1 MKNGNFTNAV
11 MKRSVFSIA
20 GNKNNKE
27 RPCIGS
33 DCVAYDGAERLVSS
47 IASGEYAIYRAVTK
61 VNAKGADAASVTLSV
76 RIPKSYEEGHVKECI
91 RSLRKQC
98 DCLGVDITG
107 VEVCGDDRVTEPL
120 ITAAC
125 TGFISSSYKPVIEP
139 EQNIAVV
146 QPIGLEGAR
155 ILGKANKDRLCSYF
169 TQLFY
174 EKAMGSEQDLN
185 LTRVCKLC
193 TDKNLFMLPLGE
205 GGIFAGLWNMAEYG
219 KVGLSVD
226 LKKIPV
232 RQEIIEICEL
242 LEKNIY
248 ELSSFGSL
256 LMTFDDKCDIINFLK
271 DFNVE
276 FSIIGRTTPSNDK
289 IIYNDDEVRY
299 LDTPKR
305 DAIYN

>member
-33 DCVAYDGAERLVSS
+33 DCVAYGGQEKMVSS
-47 IASGEYAIYRAVTK
+47 IASGEYGVYRAVTK
-61 VNAKGADAASVTLSV
+61 VNAKGGNAVSVTLSV
-76 RIPKSYEEGHVKECI
+76 RMPKSYEEGDVKECI
-91 RSLRKQC
+91 RRLRKQC
-98 DCLGVDITG
+98 DVLGVDITG
-107 VEVCGDDRVTEPL
+107 VEVCGDDRITEPI
-120 ITAAC
+120 ITAGC
-125 TGFISSSYKPVIEP
+125 TGFISFSYKPVIEP
-139 EQNIAVV
+139 EQNIAIIR
-146 QPIGLEGAR
+146 PIGLEGAR
-155 ILGKANKDRLCSYF
+155 ILGKANKDKLCSHF
-169 TQLFY
+169 TEFFY
-174 EKAMGSEQDLN
+174 ERAMGSEQDLN
-185 LTRVCKLC
+185 LTKVCKVC
-193 TDKNLFMLPLGE
+193 ADKNLFMMPLGE
-205 GGIFAGLWNMAEYG
+205 GGIFAALWNMAEYG

-226 LKKIPV
+226 LKKFPV
-232 RQEIIEICEL
+232 KQEIIEICEL

-256 LMTFDDKCDIINFLK
+256 LMTFDDKCDIIDFLK
-271 DFNVE
+271 ELNVE
-276 FSIIGRTTPSNDK
+276 FAVIGRTTASNDK